1 MTDGESE
8 RDKHE
13 STTKTA
19 ETREMNGVVRD
30 TKRYKEKKLSSHQR
44 DVIQIDLSSK
54 ELALKRQ
61 AIQVMK
67 ESTKSTEADF
77 KAKSSSIPDI
87 VQNVNDELT
96 RLTCTMVQCQQ
107 LSQIQMH
114 LIHSTRDHSK
124 FKIFVGSGIVLGAKQ
139 I

>member
-54 ELALKRQ
+54 
-61 AIQVMK
+61 
-67 ESTKSTEADF
+67 
-77 KAKSSSIPDI
+77 
-87 VQNVNDELT
+87 
-96 RLTCTMVQCQQ
+96 
-107 LSQIQMH
+107 
-114 LIHSTRDHSK
+114 
-124 FKIFVGSGIVLGAKQ
+124 
-139 I
+139 